1 MIGKKIPGLPLCIA
15 LLLMLL
21 SCSAASRENTIDN
34 RSNDLKTTDNDSSL
48 LAKNDSMSNEKS
60 LNDIRFSNFK
70 DKDWI
75 DNDYIRALRE
85 YIDAYK
91 SGEVKDKE
99 LNKYRDDIQGKFVIG
114 HTEPFL
120 LGGLFIEFIF
130 VDKPEKIFSV
140 WVYSEVDEQKELVTG
155 YSVRDIQLENN
166 SSGFTSK
173 QQILSTLKNH
183 PEYKMW

>member
-1 MIGKKIPGLPLCIA
+1 MEKRLLILSMCLA
-15 LLLMLL
+15 LFIMPS
-21 SCSAASRENTIDN
+21 SCSTASRKNAADN
-34 RSNDLKTTDNDSSL
+34 MDNGLEANNEKDSCMQAENDSI
-48 LAKNDSMSNEKS
+48 NEKS

-85 YIDAYK
+85 HIDAYK
-91 SGEVKDKE
+91 RGKVKDDE
-99 LNKYRDDIQGKFVIG
+99 LDKYKDDIQGKFVIG

-140 WVYSEVDEQKELVTG
+140 WVYSEVDEQKKSITG
-155 YSVRDIQLENN
+155 YSVRSIQLEEQ

-173 QQILSTLKNH
+173 QQILQTLKDH

>member
-1 MIGKKIPGLPLCIA
+1 MKRLLILSLCMVS
-15 LLLMLL
+15 LMVPS
-21 SCSAASRENTIDN
+21 SCSTASRKNAIDN
-34 RSNDLKTTDNDSSL
+34 MNNGLKAYNDKDSCVQAENDSI
-48 LAKNDSMSNEKS
+48 SNAKS

-85 YIDAYK
+85 HIDAYK
-91 SGEVKDKE
+91 RGKVKDDE
-99 LNKYRDDIQGKFVIG
+99 LDKYNDDIQGKFVIG

-120 LGGLFIEFIF
+120 LGGLFIEFMF
-130 VDKPEKIFSV
+130 VDKPEKIFSA
-140 WVYSEVDEQKELVTG
+140 WVYSEVDEQKESVTG
-155 YSVRDIQLENN
+155 YSVRSIQLEDQ

-173 QQILSTLKNH
+173 QQILQTLKEH